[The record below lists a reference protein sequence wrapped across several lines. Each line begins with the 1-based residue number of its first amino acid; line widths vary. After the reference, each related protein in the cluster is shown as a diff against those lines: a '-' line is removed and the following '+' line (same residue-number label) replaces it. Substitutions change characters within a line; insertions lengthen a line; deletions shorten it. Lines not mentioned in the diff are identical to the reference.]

1 MTNRKVI
8 VDVAP
13 APVQA
18 PARRRVAQTTD
29 LGNNGPY
36 GGINRMDVVQR
47 IADASLLAGPQR
59 EVADTVATEL
69 RAEGI
74 AATPVQMTTT
84 QGQSFACVY
93 RAPDTDRWNVVEN
106 GRVYNTQAPSIQ
118 NALELVHPWLWSYQE
133 LVDEAMQ
140 APLDELS

>member
-18 PARRRVAQTTD
+18 PARRRVAGTTD

-47 IADASLLAGPQR
+47 IANASLTAGPQR
-59 EVADTVATEL
+59 EVAEAVAVEL
-69 RAEGI
+69 RAEQI
-74 AATPVQMTTT
+74 AATPVRLTTT
-84 QGQSFACVY
+84 QGSTYACVY
-93 RAPDTDRWNVVEN
+93 RAPDSDRWNVVEN
-106 GRVYNTQAPSIQ
+106 GRVYNTQAPTIQ

-133 LVDEAMQ
+133 LVDEAVQ

>member
-18 PARRRVAQTTD
+18 PARRRIAQTTD
-29 LGNNGPY
+29 LGDNGPY

-47 IADASLLAGPQR
+47 LATASLTAGPQR
-59 EVADTVATEL
+59 EVAETVAAEL

-74 AATPVQMTTT
+74 AATPVRLTTM
-84 QGQSFACVY
+84 QGQSYACVY
-93 RAPDTDRWNVVEN
+93 RAPDSDRWNVVDN
-106 GRVYNTQAPSIQ
+106 GRVYNTQGPTIQ
-118 NALELVHPWLWSYQE
+118 HALELVHPWLWSYQE
-133 LVDEAMQ
+133 LIDDPVK
-140 APLDELS
+140 APVDELS